1 MCGLDHRYSVN
12 GCTEKD
18 RIQRAIS
25 IFIHFHQEARS
36 GVKCIELT
44 VFCCSRIAA
53 VLIRATA
60 SDCASADPLSS
71 AGKTVALPLSYT
83 RAVLVYPGKFPGN
96 RENNREFGKTDY
108 LR

>member
-1 MCGLDHRYSVN
+1 MPFPLIVFEPRNPEPPVTRMRC
-12 GCTEKD
+12 C
-18 RIQRAIS
+18 
-25 IFIHFHQEARS
+25 
-36 GVKCIELT
+36 KCIELT
-44 VFCCSRIAA
+44 AFGCSRIAA